1 MKDKVAQIR
10 DPVHGYIY
18 ANELE
23 CKIIDSP
30 IFQRLRGIRQ
40 LASAH
45 LTYPGAH
52 HTRFE
57 HCIGS
62 MYLAKRATVHLRSR
76 NIIDEE
82 KGRELSVAA
91 LLHDIGHGPF
101 SHLFEEVLHEKGTT
115 HENIT
120 DRIIRETEISDILS
134 AYGFNVK
141 KFSKLCLGTSKNH
154 PRFMNDII
162 AGFLSVDS
170 MDYLLRDSYFS
181 GVEYGKVD
189 VHRIIDAYKVT
200 EKKLAINKDSLYAL
214 ESLMLARYEMFRAV
228 YFHKSVRASAI
239 MITRAMSLSDD
250 ILHFTDLKDLE
261 GFLELTD
268 DRTLFKILNIQP
280 KNDNT
285 KLAQKLA
292 KDYTNR
298 KMLKLVFEKMVL
310 GKDKFSTR
318 IFVQKK
324 FRENL
329 EQEIADKAKVPLSH
343 VFIDVS
349 TATSVPTTSTKEALN
364 QVTLISNES
373 GKRKLEIIKATELP
387 LMNAILGYMDIIRI
401 YTTAGYKKKVESV
414 MSSIFK

>member
-1 MKDKVAQIR
+1 MRGEVTQIR

-120 DRIIRETEISDILS
+120 DLS
-134 AYGFNVK
+134 
-141 KFSKLCLGTSKNH
+141 
-154 PRFMNDII
+154 
-162 AGFLSVDS
+162 
-170 MDYLLRDSYFS
+170 
-181 GVEYGKVD
+181 
-189 VHRIIDAYKVT
+189 
-200 EKKLAINKDSLYAL
+200 
-214 ESLMLARYEMFRAV
+214 
-228 YFHKSVRASAI
+228 
-239 MITRAMSLSDD
+239 
-250 ILHFTDLKDLE
+250 
-261 GFLELTD
+261 
-268 DRTLFKILNIQP
+268 
-280 KNDNT
+280 
-285 KLAQKLA
+285 
-292 KDYTNR
+292 
-298 KMLKLVFEKMVL
+298 
-310 GKDKFSTR
+310 
-318 IFVQKK
+318 
-324 FRENL
+324 
-329 EQEIADKAKVPLSH
+329 
-343 VFIDVS
+343 
-349 TATSVPTTSTKEALN
+349 
-364 QVTLISNES
+364 LIH
-373 GKRKLEIIKATELP
+373 I
-387 LMNAILGYMDIIRI
+387 
-401 YTTAGYKKKVESV
+401 
-414 MSSIFK
+414 